1 MLLSSVSCFL
11 IRLQDFNSS
20 DSDDDG
26 DAEDNIDDDD
36 DDGDNEAYCLL
47 LSDEVARL

>member
-11 IRLQDFNSS
+11 IRLQDFESS

-36 DDGDNEAYCLL
+36 DDDGDNAATVWFQF
-47 LSDEVARL
+47 SV

>member
-26 DAEDNIDDDD
+26 DAEDYIDDDD
-36 DDGDNEAYCLL
+36 DDGDNAATVWFQF
-47 LSDEVARL
+47 SV

>member
-20 DSDDDG
+20 HSDDDG

>member
-1 MLLSSVSCFL
+1 M
-11 IRLQDFNSS
+11 QDFNRS